1 MATKK
6 EPAAKGYVVVRDF
19 GEYLTGDLVEL
30 DADTAADLIRDGMI
44 RQEQEG

>member
-6 EPAAKGYVVVRDF
+6 EPAAKGYIVLRDF

-30 DADTAADLIRDGMI
+30 DADTAADLVRDGMVS
-44 RQEQEG
+44 ENQEG